1 MLTFNEERHIR
12 RALTNAQRFA
22 RDIYVVDCFSTDRTC
37 AIAEEMGA
45 HVFQHKWENYSK
57 QFAWALANLPIRTE
71 WIWRQDADE
80 YLTDALIEEIDR
92 TLPVAGNA
100 VNGFTAPCLR
110 KFMGRYIKHGIV
122 PLILLRLVRTK
133 CARVENKMMDE
144 HMQVSEGEV
153 GSLKNA
159 FFDDSLMTLTEWTQ
173 KHNGYATREAADL
186 LCTEY
191 GVGIDSKANAASG
204 AHTASVRAKKLK
216 YTKLPLFW
224 RAFAFFVYRYFF
236 RFGFLD
242 GKEGFLW
249 HFLQGFWYRTLADA
263 KVFELKKRFGYDE
276 AKIKQY
282 LIDTYLGG
290 NETGGVIRRVLLG
303 WFWANTDNTDIRLCG
318 VWVTNTNHTNQPNQA
333 CVLEV
338 VRPRNSRNIFAC
350 NESHSMVLAFREF
363 RAFRGL
369 KNKTQW
375 LSKDSFDSC
384 DSCSKEKE
392 YPCYPAY
399 SCSKNKFY
407 SCSHVAEERRA
418 YAAA

>member
-12 RALTNAQRFA
+12 RALTNARRFA

-45 HVFQHKWENYSK
+45 HVFQHKWENHSK

-80 YLTDALIEEIDR
+80 YLTDELIEEIDR
-92 TLPVAGNA
+92 TLPVAA
-100 VNGFTAPCLR
+100 HTVNGFTAPCLR

-122 PLILLRLVRTK
+122 PLILLRLVRTR

-191 GVGIDSKANAASG
+191 GIGIDSKANAASG

-290 NETGGVIRRVLLG
+290 SETGGVIRRLLLG
-303 WFWANTDNTDIRLCG
+303 WLWLNTDTTDLTDNRLYGG
-318 VWVTNTNHTNQPNQA
+318 V
-333 CVLEV
+333 E
-338 VRPRNSRNIFAC
+338 VRPRNARKERNI
-350 NESHSMVLAFREF
+350 LA
-363 RAFRGL
+363 GL
-369 KNKTQW
+369 FSNTDTTDLTDVFMAQALDLPFGRRPLVPCVPCVPWSKNKTQW
-375 LSKDSFDSC
+375 L
-384 DSCSKEKE
+384 KE
-392 YPCYPAY
+392 YPCYPCNP
-399 SCSKNKFY
+399 CSKNKTQW
-407 SCSHVAEERRA
+407 SVVAEGRRA

>member
-12 RALTNAQRFA
+12 RALTNARRFA

-45 HVFQHKWENYSK
+45 HVFQHKWENHSK

-80 YLTDALIEEIDR
+80 YLTDELIEEIDR
-92 TLPVAGNA
+92 TLPVAA
-100 VNGFTAPCLR
+100 HTVNGFTAPCLR

-122 PLILLRLVRTK
+122 PLILLRLVRTR

-191 GVGIDSKANAASG
+191 GIGIDSKANAASG

-290 NETGGVIRRVLLG
+290 SETGGVIRRLLLG
-303 WFWANTDNTDIRLCG
+303 WLWLNTDTTLTDNRLYGG
-318 VWVTNTNHTNQPNQA
+318 V
-333 CVLEV
+333 E
-338 VRPRNSRNIFAC
+338 VRPRNARKERNI
-350 NESHSMVLAFREF
+350 LA
-363 RAFRGL
+363 GL
-369 KNKTQW
+369 FSNTDTTDLTDVFMAQALDLPFGRRPLVPCVPCVPWSKNKTQW
-375 LSKDSFDSC
+375 L
-384 DSCSKEKE
+384 KE
-392 YPCYPAY
+392 YPCYPCNP
-399 SCSKNKFY
+399 CSKNKTQW
-407 SCSHVAEERRA
+407 SVVAEGRRA